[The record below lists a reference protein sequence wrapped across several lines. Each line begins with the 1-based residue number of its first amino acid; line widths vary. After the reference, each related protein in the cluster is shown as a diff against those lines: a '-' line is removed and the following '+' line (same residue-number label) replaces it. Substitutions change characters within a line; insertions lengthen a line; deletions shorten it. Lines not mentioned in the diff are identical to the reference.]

1 MLSSNSH
8 LKKLLKLLFKQCMDT
23 FYFTNRSNAT
33 WSTVPIETLSKM
45 ETGIGNLYP
54 LKSYS
59 EPRRM
64 LKKVM
69 KIRLLELKAF

>member
-1 MLSSNSH
+1 M
-8 LKKLLKLLFKQCMDT
+8 
-23 FYFTNRSNAT
+23 
-33 WSTVPIETLSKM
+33 VPIETLSKM

-54 LKSYS
+54 LKSFS

-64 LKKVM
+64 QKKVM